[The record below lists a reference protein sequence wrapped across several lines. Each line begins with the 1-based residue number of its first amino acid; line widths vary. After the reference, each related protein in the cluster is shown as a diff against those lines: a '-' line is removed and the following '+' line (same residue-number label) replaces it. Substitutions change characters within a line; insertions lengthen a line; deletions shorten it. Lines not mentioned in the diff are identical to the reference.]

1 MSVVSLYIFLGK
13 MIPKSIT
20 DSGKMSIKKFK
31 VVLRML
37 HNQHNSLE
45 VLSNLNVKADE
56 KYNCKYLADSN

>member
-20 DSGKMSIKKFK
+20 DSDKMSIKNIK

-37 HNQHNSLE
+37 NNQQNSLE
-45 VLSNLNVKADE
+45 VLSNSKF
-56 KYNCKYLADSN
+56 

>member
-1 MSVVSLYIFLGK
+1 MSVVSLYFFLGK

-37 HNQHNSLE
+37 NNQHNSLE
-45 VLSNLNVKADE
+45 VLSNLNFKADE
-56 KYNCKYLADSN
+56 KYDCKYLADSN